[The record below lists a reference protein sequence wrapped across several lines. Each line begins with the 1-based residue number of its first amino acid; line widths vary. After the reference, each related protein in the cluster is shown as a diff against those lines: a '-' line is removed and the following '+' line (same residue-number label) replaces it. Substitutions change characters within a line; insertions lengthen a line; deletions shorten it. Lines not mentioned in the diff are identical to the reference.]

1 MTAKRILI
9 VDDDAF
15 IRRPLEFLLK
25 REGFVTE
32 VVGDGNACLDAME
45 RLRPDL
51 VCLDIMM
58 PVRDG
63 FSTCEEIRRRPHLAP
78 TPVIFLSAKGQDADL
93 ARGAALGA
101 VDFVAKPYSPT
112 DLLARI
118 RSVLEGQS
126 DGSMEGDHETR

>member
-1 MTAKRILI
+1 MPSSTAWSAGESPRSSSTTSPSSWRRKSENGRMGMSRKRILI

-25 REGFVTE
+25 REGFTTE

-45 RLRPDL
+45 RTCPDL

-63 FSTCEEIRRRPHLAP
+63 FSTCEEIRRRPHLAG

-93 ARGAALGA
+93 ARG
-101 VDFVAKPYSPT
+101 
-112 DLLARI
+112 
-118 RSVLEGQS
+118 
-126 DGSMEGDHETR
+126 